1 MVPHQQIKSNVL
13 VSCKF
18 CRLLI
23 TIHDNKLLCKP
34 QSCHGEDFSFW
45 MLINNNSCQPG
56 APFLLGYQTILT
68 LKAYRKATNL
78 LHVRH
83 LITSTVPLLI
93 IEADYVLRGIMTTL
107 NYVVCL
113 MLMSGAGVLEPDQDV
128 RNRSTLNPA
137 ERASKLRLPASSL
150 LV

>member
-1 MVPHQQIKSNVL
+1 MDAYQQQQLPARSPIFV
-13 VSCKF
+13 
-18 CRLLI
+18 RL
-23 TIHDNKLLCKP
+23 P
-34 QSCHGEDFSFW
+34 
-45 MLINNNSCQPG
+45 
-56 APFLLGYQTILT
+56 TILT

-128 RNRSTLNPA
+128 RNRSTLTPA
-137 ERASKLRLPASSL
+137 ERASNLRLPASSL